1 MSQYPTPCLRSSKIL
16 PSSQPYLHGP
26 QEKVMEQTRQPH
38 PKRLDLKTFAWR
50 KQSICKAEE
59 DQGFCR
65 GYFLRWFFNTTS
77 RNCETFI
84 YGGCGGNSNNF
95 HSKLQCIGKCIL
107 WG

>member
-1 MSQYPTPCLRSSKIL
+1 MRPWAPLTLLVLVFSFCI
-16 PSSQPYLHGP
+16 
-26 QEKVMEQTRQPH
+26 E
-38 PKRLDLKTFAWR
+38 LKAT
-50 KQSICKAEE
+50 SGICKAEE